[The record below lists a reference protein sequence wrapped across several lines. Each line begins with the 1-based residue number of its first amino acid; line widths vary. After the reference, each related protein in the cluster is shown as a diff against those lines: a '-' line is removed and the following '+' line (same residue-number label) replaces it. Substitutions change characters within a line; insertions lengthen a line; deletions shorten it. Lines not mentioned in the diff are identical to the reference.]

1 MIVFPC
7 HDELLLHFKG
17 NHLINLPYFLLKS
30 LKKIAE
36 QVRKA
41 KDFRG
46 SLFHFVLVKILVKS
60 VLSHKQETW
69 DMFVVRTLASNKSR
83 DKNIKSTP
91 P

>member
-1 MIVFPC
+1 MV
-7 HDELLLHFKG
+7 
-17 NHLINLPYFLLKS
+17 
-30 LKKIAE
+30 E

-46 SLFHFVLVKILVKS
+46 SLFHFGLVKILIKF

-69 DMFVVRTLASNKSR
+69 DMFVVRTLASDKSR
-83 DKNIKSTP
+83 DKNVKSAP